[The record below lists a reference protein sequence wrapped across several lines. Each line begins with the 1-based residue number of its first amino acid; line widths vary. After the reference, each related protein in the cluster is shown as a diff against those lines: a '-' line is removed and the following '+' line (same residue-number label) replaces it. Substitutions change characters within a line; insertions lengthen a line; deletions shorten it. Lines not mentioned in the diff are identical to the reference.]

1 MIYLIIKKN
10 KDFRYFIKF
19 KKTNFNNN
27 LIPIFLK
34 KNFFKLNKK
43 LKNEEVYEILK
54 SKELMNV
61 KKNIL
66 KKNCLIFLKKSSIL
80 R

>member
-61 KKNIL
+61 KK
-66 KKNCLIFLKKSSIL
+66 IF
-80 R
+80 